1 MSCFLC
7 GEYECSQEAHDE
19 SNTHLQNYFNYLI
32 NQRENKI
39 NLKTD
44 EQIKLEKDIG
54 KYRERIN
61 IWTEIKEFDCGGL
74 EDRSCNA
81 SFETIEEAIEHE
93 KECLKFKRA
102 VVNPEP
108 ITRKYISEHKLSCE
122 NCGKVFYHT
131 KLHPKYAL
139 KRHLKTCSGN
149 KAKNCKTIIRNFAN
163 NATQEQL
170 LEAVAFL
177 KKFNV

>member
-7 GEYECSQEAHDE
+7 GEYECTEEAHKV
-19 SNTHLQNYFNYLI
+19 SNTHLQNFLNYLFT
-32 NQRENKI
+32 QRENKI
-39 NLKTD
+39 NLKIE
-44 EQIKLEKDIG
+44 EQIKLEKDISE
-54 KYRERIN
+54 YRDRIEMYSEN
-61 IWTEIKEFDCGGL
+61 KEFDCGGL
-74 EDRSCNA
+74 EDDSCDA
-81 SFETIEEAIEHE
+81 SFDTIEEAIEHE
-93 KECLKFKRA
+93 RECLKFKRI
-102 VVNPEP
+102 VINQEP
-108 ITRKYISEHKLSCE
+108 ITRQFVSNLKLSCE
-122 NCGKVFYHT
+122 NCGKVFNHT

-177 KKFNV
+177 KKFNE